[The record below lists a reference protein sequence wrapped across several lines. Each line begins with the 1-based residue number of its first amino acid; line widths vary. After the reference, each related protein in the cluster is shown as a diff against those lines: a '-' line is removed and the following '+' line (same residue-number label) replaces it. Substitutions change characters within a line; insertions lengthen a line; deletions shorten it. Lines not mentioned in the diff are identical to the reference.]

1 MHQQPLIMPFRE
13 EELFCAFSTS
23 NFMKTCLF
31 GELCSHSTPVHSRGF
46 AGQNQSQVLLQ
57 CDRAGPAS
65 FSLFYVDLQSIDYL
79 VHGIHITE
87 KAN

>member
-1 MHQQPLIMPFRE
+1 MIMPFRE
-13 EELFCAFSTS
+13 EELFCALSTS

-31 GELCSHSTPVHSRGF
+31 GELCSHSWGF

-79 VHGIHITE
+79 VHGTHITE
-87 KAN
+87 KANWAIER